1 MTLPLATSTFVLVAA
16 VLAAGSPSTAWAIDD
31 DAMKSPPAPAKT
43 APPTQPGQGGFLSGP
58 SVPADAGKGD
68 GSFGA
73 GDGKRGARGDRFV
86 MVAQEAGVFREA
98 MASVLPSLSE
108 DQRTQIEKLGTDFL
122 AEVQTWRTANADKIK
137 AIQDKMG
144 EMRSGGKQ
152 GRPAKGAQPG
162 DAPPKGQS
170 GQPGQPGQSGQ
181 RPDPAMRE
189 EMEKLKSTMPKFEPV
204 REKIMALLTPE
215 QQTEVKETFTKL
227 RGKRG
232 AEGQGRPG
240 KDGKN
245 GKGGPDAPGK
255 APPPAD
261 PPKGDYKFND

>member
-1 MTLPLATSTFVLVAA
+1 
-16 VLAAGSPSTAWAIDD
+16 
-31 DAMKSPPAPAKT
+31 
-43 APPTQPGQGGFLSGP
+43 
-58 SVPADAGKGD
+58 
-68 GSFGA
+68 
-73 GDGKRGARGDRFV
+73 
-86 MVAQEAGVFREA
+86 
-98 MASVLPSLSE
+98 
-108 DQRTQIEKLGTDFL
+108 
-122 AEVQTWRTANADKIK
+122 
-137 AIQDKMG
+137 
-144 EMRSGGKQ
+144 
-152 GRPAKGAQPG
+152 
-162 DAPPKGQS
+162 
-170 GQPGQPGQSGQ
+170 
-181 RPDPAMRE
+181 MRE

-245 GKGGPDAPGK
+245 GKGGPGAPGK